1 MEPGRARS
9 LLWPQHTMS
18 SAAPKNVGIQALEFY
33 FPRRYIEQTA
43 FEKFNGE
50 SEGKY
55 TIGLGL
61 KQMGYC
67 DNNEDINSICLTATA
82 KLLERYNVDPLNVGY
97 LVVGTE
103 TTIDKSKSVKTS
115 LMELFSANPNIEGV
129 DIKNGC
135 YGGTQALFHAVDW
148 VYSNWETDGRLAI
161 VVSADIAAYA
171 PGPARCTGG
180 AGAMAFLVGPNA
192 PLALERGLRTFHMSN
207 VYDFYKPC
215 KGINSEFPLV
225 DGNLSMV
232 AYLSSVDESYKRY
245 KERHETL
252 HGTTPKAQDFAAIIM
267 HCPFYKLVQKGLAR
281 IYYQDAIGGLETG
294 EPATALLKARGE
306 LSTNQTYFDKNFLST
321 AAKSSKEL
329 LNSKVAPNITFNQR
343 IGNMYTPS
351 MYAQLVAFLARTA
364 PAESLNGQRILAFSY
379 GSGSAA
385 AMYSIKLNVNHDNGK
400 EMYRR
405 IYECAT
411 EAVKRLEDRILT
423 TPEEYTEA
431 MSRRQALAEAEK
443 GTTPVKPDQLF
454 PGTFY
459 LTEVDD
465 LHRRFY
471 NRTE

>member
-1 MEPGRARS
+1 MSATT
-9 LLWPQHTMS
+9 PQ
-18 SAAPKNVGIQALEFY
+18 NVGIQAFEFY
-33 FPRRYIEQTA
+33 FPRRYIEQTD

-67 DNNEDINSICLTATA
+67 DDNEDINSICLTATA
-82 KLLERYNVDPLNVGY
+82 KLLERYEIDSQQIGFV
-97 LVVGTE
+97 VVGTE

-115 LMELFSANPNIEGV
+115 LMELFANNEDTEGV

-148 VYSNWETDGRLAI
+148 VYSNWETDGRLAV

-180 AGAMAFLVGPNA
+180 AGAVAFLVGPNA
-192 PLALERGLRTFHMSN
+192 PLAFERGLRTFHMSN

-225 DGNLSMV
+225 DGSLSMV
-232 AYLSSVDESYKRY
+232 AYLSSVDKAYSRY
-245 KERHETL
+245 KARHEKL
-252 HGTTPKAQDFAAIIM
+252 VESTPRAQDYAAIIM

-281 IYYQDAIGGLETG
+281 IYYQDALGGSEGG
-294 EPATALLKARGE
+294 EAATAIIKAGGE
-306 LSTNQTYFDKNFLST
+306 LTNEQTYFDRNFLST
-321 AAKSSKEL
+321 AAKSSKDL
-329 LNSKVAPNITFNQR
+329 LKSKVEPNITFNQR

-351 MYAQLVAFLARTA
+351 MYGQLVAFLARSTLS
-364 PAESLNGQRILAFSY
+364 EKLNGQRILAFSY

-385 AMYSIKLNVNHDNGK
+385 AMYSIRLNVNTEAEKVG
-400 EMYRR
+400 YRK
-405 IYECAT
+405 IHECAV
-411 EAVKRLEDRILT
+411 EALRRLDERILT

-431 MSRRQALAEAEK
+431 MSRRQALAETEK
-443 GTTPVKPDQLF
+443 GRTPVKPDQLF
-454 PGTFY
+454 PGTYY
-459 LTEVDD
+459 LTQVDD
-465 LHRRFY
+465 MHRRFY
-471 NRTE
+471 NRIPK